1 MNSLWALASLLQQSK
16 AEALQETLEILADDD
31 LMEAIRQGV
40 HEIAENKGEA
50 LDAVLKELGWE

>member
-1 MNSLWALASLLQQSK
+1 MNSLWALASLLQQSR
-16 AEALQETLEILADDD
+16 AESLQETLGILADDD